1 MSHAALRNVEQRN
14 SFFDNVRKRR
24 NLGKPV
30 LNTTSSNIKG
40 FLEHLNVTKTWQHVK
55 YYFFLVNIMFNYCNP
70 TIYNKKKIYKD
81 SLFW

>member
-40 FLEHLNVTKTWQHVK
+40 FLEHLNVTKT
-55 YYFFLVNIMFNYCNP
+55 
-70 TIYNKKKIYKD
+70 
-81 SLFW
+81 